1 MPLLYKKGE
10 ITMNIEQIKEELT
23 MLEGHLLQLAIDET
37 DGTVREINSFLNSVI
52 DEGFEEDYPVL
63 VELADEA
70 KETVQHEIKYI
81 KPFNYM

>member
-1 MPLLYKKGE
+1 
-10 ITMNIEQIKEELT
+10 MNIEQIKEELT
-23 MLEGHLLQLAIDET
+23 MLEGHLLQLAINET

-63 VELADEA
+63 VGLADEA

-81 KPFNYM
+81 KPFN

>member
-1 MPLLYKKGE
+1 
-10 ITMNIEQIKEELT
+10 MNIEQIKEELT

-37 DGTVREINSFLNSVI
+37 DGTVRDINSFLNSVI

-70 KETVQHEIKYI
+70 KETVQYEIKDF
-81 KPFNYM
+81 KPFN

>member
-1 MPLLYKKGE
+1 MS
-10 ITMNIEQIKEELT
+10 IEQIKEDLT

-37 DGTVREINSFLNSVI
+37 DGTVKEINDFLSSVI

-70 KETVQHEIKYI
+70 KETVEYELQYVKL
-81 KPFNYM
+81 FN

>member
-1 MPLLYKKGE
+1 MS
-10 ITMNIEQIKEELT
+10 IEQIKEDLT

-37 DGTVREINSFLNSVI
+37 DGTVKEINDFLSSVI

-70 KETVQHEIKYI
+70 KESVQYEIKYI
-81 KPFNYM
+81 KPFE

>member
-1 MPLLYKKGE
+1 
-10 ITMNIEQIKEELT
+10 MNIEQIKEELA

-37 DGTVREINSFLNSVI
+37 DGTVKEINDFLSSVI

-70 KETVQHEIKYI
+70 KETVQHEIKDL

>member
-1 MPLLYKKGE
+1 
-10 ITMNIEQIKEELT
+10 MNIEQIKEELT

-70 KETVQHEIKYI
+70 KETVQYEIESI
-81 KPFNYM
+81 KPFN

>member
-1 MPLLYKKGE
+1 
-10 ITMNIEQIKEELT
+10 MNIEQIKEELT

-37 DGTVREINSFLNSVI
+37 DGTVREINDFLNSVI

-70 KETVQHEIKYI
+70 KETVQHEIKYL
-81 KPFNYM
+81 KPFN

>member
-1 MPLLYKKGE
+1 MS
-10 ITMNIEQIKEELT
+10 IEQIKEDLI

-37 DGTVREINSFLNSVI
+37 DGTVKEINDFLSSVI

-70 KETVQHEIKYI
+70 KETVQHEIKDL

>member
-1 MPLLYKKGE
+1 MD
-10 ITMNIEQIKEELT
+10 IEQIKEELT
-23 MLEGHLLQLAIDET
+23 MLEGYLLQLAIDET
-37 DGTVREINSFLNSVI
+37 DGTVKEINDFLNSVI

-70 KETVQHEIKYI
+70 KETVQYEIKDL

>member
-1 MPLLYKKGE
+1 MPLLYKKE
-10 ITMNIEQIKEELT
+10 KLIMNIEQIKEELT

-52 DEGFEEDYPVL
+52 DESFEEDYPVL

-70 KETVQHEIKYI
+70 KETVQHEIKYL
-81 KPFNYM
+81 KPFN